1 VAEDTA
7 SALFG
12 VEGLRVFDADVDA
25 GGSVTVWVVT
35 DHPGAACCPDCG
47 MASGRVHE
55 YVLTRPRDLRRGL
68 DEVAVAWCKRRWKC
82 AGQGCARKTFTE
94 SLPGIPPR
102 RRLTSRLRELLGAEV
117 AERGCTVAEA
127 GRWQQV
133 SWPVTHQAFIDQ
145 ADPVLAQSP
154 ALVAHL
160 GIDEHRRGR
169 PRWQADEQAGEYV
182 LLADRWHTCFFD
194 LSGDQGLL
202 GQVEGRT
209 ADDAAYWLT
218 QAPAAWR
225 DAVQVVAI
233 DMCSIYASAARRMLP
248 QAQIVVDLFHVVQLA
263 VKAIGDVRRRAVREQ
278 YGRRGRS
285 GDPEYGVKGLL
296 VRNLENLSAAQF
308 AKVMDTLGGGRHGQQ
323 VLAAWIGKEKLRDA
337 LNLRARV
344 TGSAPC
350 ERDVRGRLFAFYDWC
365 ARNDDIGE
373 LVTLAR
379 TVSRWEDQIV
389 AAVLTG
395 VSNARSE
402 SLNRIAKLEARQA
415 YSFRNPANQRRRV
428 RTACTRGRSR
438 PRGAAIRRSRM
449 VTGRPPDPG

>member
-1 VAEDTA
+1 MEDTA

-12 VEGLRVFDADVDA
+12 VEGLRVFDADA
-25 GGSVTVWVVT
+25 GADGSVTVWVVT
-35 DHPGAACCPDCG
+35 DHPGAASCPDCG
-47 MASGRVHE
+47 TVSGRVHE

-68 DEVAVAWCKRRWKC
+68 DEITVAWCKRRWKC
-82 AGQGCARKTFTE
+82 ASQQCARKTFTE
-94 SLPGIPPR
+94 SLPAIPPR
-102 RRLTSRLRELLGAEV
+102 CRLTSRLRGLLAAEV

-127 GRWQQV
+127 GRWQHV
-133 SWPVTHQAFIDQ
+133 SWPVTHAAFAER
-145 ADPVLAQSP
+145 ADPLLAQAP

-169 PRWQADEQAGEYV
+169 PRWRIDEETGEYL
-182 LLADRWHTCFFD
+182 LLADRWHTCFYD

-209 ADDAAYWLT
+209 ADDAAYWLA

-225 DAVQVVAI
+225 DAIEVVAI
-233 DMCSIYASAARRMLP
+233 DMCPIYASAIRRMLP

-263 VKAIGDVRRRAVREQ
+263 VKMTGDVRRRTVREK

-285 GDPEYGVKGLL
+285 GDPEYGVKSLL
-296 VRNLENLSAAQF
+296 VRNLEHLSAGQF
-308 AKVMDTLGGGRHGQQ
+308 AKVMDTLGADRHGQQ
-323 VLAAWIGKEKLRDA
+323 ILACWIAKEKLRDA
-337 LNLRARV
+337 LNLRARI
-344 TGSAPC
+344 TRSAPG

-365 ARNDDIGE
+365 AQNDDIPE
-373 LVTLAR
+373 LITLAR
-379 TVSRWEDQIV
+379 TISRWEDQIV
-389 AAVLTG
+389 AALLTG

-438 PRGAAIRRSRM
+438 PRRAVIRRSRL